1 LYDAEPALIDIPPDW
16 HEALTAGLAGSGR
29 VLLLGP
35 RDAGKS
41 TFTLSF
47 LQAAAART
55 IPAAILDLD
64 VGQKLVG
71 PPACVTLGCLG
82 PHGLDL
88 TGLAFVGT
96 TDPVRGW
103 RPLMAGAERLS
114 REAPQG
120 SLVINTGGLLA
131 GPGRRLKAEKIA
143 VLQPDLLIAIGTDPD
158 LEALLAVGHAPAL
171 RLAPSPLARRKTEG
185 ERRAARREAFRAYFA
200 GARGHA
206 GPLADPAL
214 AEAPPGTLLGLADAA
229 GRDIGVGLLREADPA
244 SGIVRYSAPALP
256 RDPAAIRA
264 SALVLREDCSEMR
277 RRPEA

>member
-1 LYDAEPALIDIPPDW
+1 MIDIPPDW

-41 TFTLSF
+41 TFALSF

-88 TGLAFVGT
+88 TGLAFVGA

-114 REAPQG
+114 REAPEG

-143 VLQPDLLIAIGTDPD
+143 VLQPDLLVAIGTDPD
-158 LEALLAVGHAPAL
+158 LDALLVGHDVSVV
-171 RLAPSPLARRKTEG
+171 RLSPSPLARRKTEG

-200 GARGHA
+200 GARDHA
-206 GPLADPAL
+206 ANLADPAL
-214 AEAPPGTLLGLADAA
+214 AEAPPGTLLGLANAA
-229 GRDIGVGLLREADPA
+229 RRDIGLGLLRAADPA
-244 SGIVRYSAPALP
+244 GGTVTYSAPALP
-256 RDPAAIRA
+256 AEAAAIRT
-264 SALVLREDCSEMR
+264 SALVLREDGSEMR
-277 RRPEA
+277 RRPEG